1 MKLAVGAALGC
12 AGATAMLCRKFVL
25 LLQLL
30 MRDDDGDVD
39 DTDGDD
45 GVCGKGAQTLFFTGC
60 RFKTTQNILG
70 SSPATKL
77 SNDTMFFGG
86 SACHHTGPQ
95 ATSWHQP
102 NLFLGVLKLNV
113 TRTLFIIRCFS
124 TTVSES
130 D

>member
-60 RFKTTQNILG
+60 RFKTTQTILG

-77 SNDTMFFGG
+77 SNDTVCVFSVALITQG
-86 SACHHTGPQ
+86 HRPP
-95 ATSWHQP
+95 SWHHP
-102 NLFLGVLKLNV
+102 SIF
-113 TRTLFIIRCFS
+113 F
-124 TTVSES
+124 
-130 D
+130 